1 MFHISSYIYGNII
14 LHIPLA
20 MHVPYPP
27 YIPYIYVAKLQYQVH
42 IESTSSTYYSTFS
55 TYSGGVC
62 KKDIKGGRLHY
73 IYYMLNSILST

>member
-1 MFHISSYIYGNII
+1 MGNII

-20 MHVPYPP
+20 MHVPPP
-27 YIPYIYVAKLQYQVH
+27 LPIPYIYVAKLQYQIH
-42 IESTSSTYYSTFS
+42 IESTSATYYPTFS

-62 KKDIKGGRLHY
+62 KKDVKGGRLHY